1 MPAPAPTDRLR
12 AIKRLD
18 QLLAYLRE
26 ELDWPVGDLSA
37 EDVTFDYDP
46 EELGVPREAKV
57 GFREIKQLRPLAA
70 GQPWGVFWV
79 SFEKKKLPVV
89 LLRRVLRELSIRR
102 RPDPTKAARTAWQPE
117 DLLFIS
123 SYGDTD
129 DAREISVA
137 HFALDPAHPAELPVL
152 RVLDWDAHDTAL
164 KLRHL
169 DRTLHDYPRRN
180 GRLSRRI
187 RPTGT
192 SISRA
197 SSARRTPRSRRSP
210 TPTARSGSTRLAPP
224 VLPACRSRSG
234 ISMSAATRSA
244 RSG

>member
-1 MPAPAPTDRLR
+1 MPAPVPTDRLR

-18 QLLAYLRE
+18 QLLAYLRD
-26 ELDWPVGDLSA
+26 ELDWPVGNLSV

-102 RPDPTKAARTAWQPE
+102 RPDPTKAARAAWQPE

-169 DRTLHDYPRRN
+169 DRTLHDYPRRS
-180 GRLSRRI
+180 GRLSRRL

-192 SISRA
+192 ATSR
-197 SSARRTPRSRRSP
+197 SMSARRTP
-210 TPTARSGSTRLAPP
+210 
-224 VLPACRSRSG
+224 
-234 ISMSAATRSA
+234 
-244 RSG
+244 